1 MSITL
6 SPELESR
13 IEEAVKEG
21 LFNSPEELVESAVN
35 MVLPPAVP
43 GRFAML
49 RRKVEESGIKLL
61 NEEELEAEI
70 RSRRGSWA

>member
-13 IEEAVKEG
+13 IEEAVKKG
-21 LFNSPEELVESAVN
+21 LFNSPAELVESAVN

-43 GRFAML
+43 GKFAML

>member
-43 GRFAML
+43 GKFAML

-61 NEEELEAEI
+61 NKEELEAEI